1 MAKLHIG
8 SADANEFTL
17 RIHLGW
23 MHFGT
28 SIYTSAFY
36 NLARE
41 KKQKWLTT
49 EFIDLFSSGLLWI
62 DFLGNLTLVDHK
74 NAMLEKVYYFDRLQT
89 AKMII
94 KENNNLNVLSF
105 DPMTLGKDCYKSDSI
120 VMTQRYYDKLRSYI
134 DYLFEK
140 YGDQIKGREEEF
152 WRYLIGQLTG
162 KKGDYKLDSGI
173 AGYAEAQKLKL
184 DSLPENIKGSD
195 NFENLKRLMTNLAY
209 VWTVIHAET
218 FSMISVSCTFYTA
231 PPLVPKPLST
241 LKNHKT
247 PLTESQKREFLPP
260 KQGIKDFMTLHK
272 IVTYR

>member
-28 SIYTSAFY
+28 SIYTSTFY
-36 NLARE
+36 NLARD
-41 KKQKWLTT
+41 KKQKWFAS

-74 NAMLEKVYYFDRLQT
+74 NAMLEKVYYFSRLQT

-94 KENNNLNVLSF
+94 KENNNLNLLNF

-120 VMTQRYYDKLRSYI
+120 VMTQRYYDKLRSYV

-140 YGDQIKGREEEF
+140 YGDKIQGR
-152 WRYLIGQLTG
+152 
-162 KKGDYKLDSGI
+162 
-173 AGYAEAQKLKL
+173 
-184 DSLPENIKGSD
+184 
-195 NFENLKRLMTNLAY
+195 
-209 VWTVIHAET
+209 
-218 FSMISVSCTFYTA
+218 
-231 PPLVPKPLST
+231 
-241 LKNHKT
+241 
-247 PLTESQKREFLPP
+247 
-260 KQGIKDFMTLHK
+260 
-272 IVTYR
+272 